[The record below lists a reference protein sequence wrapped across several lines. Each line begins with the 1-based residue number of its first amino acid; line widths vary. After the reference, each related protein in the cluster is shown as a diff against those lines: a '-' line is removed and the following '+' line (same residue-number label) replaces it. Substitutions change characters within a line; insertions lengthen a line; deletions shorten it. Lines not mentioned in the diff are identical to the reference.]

1 MNECEHVIVADV
13 CCTIKRPTTMCLA
26 TTTTTTTKKALPPRN
41 WQASDPVKGPDKY
54 HLSAGLPLNVYTHV
68 KLERDKIV
76 GKQIMTVR
84 ENSSST
90 LWNWNLR

>member
-1 MNECEHVIVADV
+1 MYVVRLNAPQRCAWQQQQQQQQQ
-13 CCTIKRPTTMCLA
+13 
-26 TTTTTTTKKALPPRN
+26 KALPPRN